1 MEKSG
6 LRNGLPE
13 TRAFRYGRHVLDDDD
28 DDWLLRQTL
37 VDIDLFSDI
46 KRIEDALAQHSCVEA
61 LAWCSE
67 HKAALRKIKVN
78 PHLRC
83 GPVMPHLD
91 RVTEHTGIW
100 AAVTGIYRIGTP
112 EKKRGSYCVYEET
125 PSPVAG
131 NSFWRD
137 QTCFCT
143 SCLSTNHNVWSL
155 QSSSG

>member
-1 MEKSG
+1 MGKSG

-13 TRAFRYGRHVLDDDD
+13 TKAFRYGRHVLDD

-46 KRIEDALAQHSCVEA
+46 KRIEDALARHSCVEA

-67 HKAALRKIKVN
+67 NKAALRKTKVN
-78 PHLRC
+78 PHLRF

-91 RVTEHTGIW
+91 HVTEHIGIR
-100 AAVTGIYRIGTP
+100 AAVTGGYRIGTP
-112 EKKRGSYCVYEET
+112 KKKRGSYCVYEET

-137 QTCFCT
+137 HTCFCT